1 MKWYKKKQANGLEV
15 YVTDAQP
22 GIIMLPTDVALL
34 EDKNMVAY
42 VELYAKDKVRWE
54 KDFST
59 AFTKLQELGVKNFH
73 EGKTY

>member
-1 MKWYKKKQANGLEV
+1 
-15 YVTDAQP
+15 
-22 GIIMLPTDVALL
+22 
-34 EDKNMVAY
+34 MVAW
-42 VELYAKDKVRWE
+42 VELYAADNERWK